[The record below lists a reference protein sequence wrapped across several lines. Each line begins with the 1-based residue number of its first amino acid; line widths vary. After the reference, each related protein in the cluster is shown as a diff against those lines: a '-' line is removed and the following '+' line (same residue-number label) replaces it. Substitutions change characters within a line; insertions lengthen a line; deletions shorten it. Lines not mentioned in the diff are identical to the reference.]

1 MGRITQREYACFQ
14 WNTLKPTALNSRATI
29 LLIPED
35 APVTNA
41 TLLITKKGILVKKR
55 RGSIISTRPF
65 CRWSLTNQFSTYSL
79 PCTRAMSRWN
89 NHGNFHFHSPAVI
102 HRWMVDYK
110 TFIRSRYV
118 QSFEVDDYCGPCNRL
133 NAFRWLLEDRVL
145 HAFRVHGNREM
156 VQQQEGVG
164 CVNKE

>member
-1 MGRITQREYACFQ
+1 MSLVYYVMTWWQHDDVGWQMVCSKMFD
-14 WNTLKPTALNSRATI
+14 TLY
-29 LLIPED
+29 
-35 APVTNA
+35 
-41 TLLITKKGILVKKR
+41 TLLLCWCGVLNLPRFYERK
-55 RGSIISTRPF
+55 
-65 CRWSLTNQFSTYSL
+65 NQRYKCTYSL